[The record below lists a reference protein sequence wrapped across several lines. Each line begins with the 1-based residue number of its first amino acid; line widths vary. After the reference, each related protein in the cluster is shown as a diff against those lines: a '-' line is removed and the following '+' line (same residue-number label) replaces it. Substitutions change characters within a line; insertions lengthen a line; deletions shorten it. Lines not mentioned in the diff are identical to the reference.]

1 MSTCP
6 CPRSRIARR
15 LATIAAM
22 LVGGTASAQ
31 EAKWYV
37 GAQVDNAR
45 IGVAHGGDAFSLDLG
60 SSAFAYGFRGGLR
73 LTKHIGVDFALQ
85 HTSDLEWTEPL
96 ANVSGVPGLYDNHV
110 SFDTDDAQVSGV
122 GVLPFAKIWEG
133 FLRVGVDFQW
143 HSGQQVLTN
152 PLGGTLLR
160 RPISGN
166 DITYVVAVGIGVT
179 VGQGWHLSLESQSLG
194 LDDSIVSAHDEN
206 TFAWVGN
213 IAFGVERR
221 FGQSRADA
229 RTQ

>member
-1 MSTCP
+1 MKTRF
-6 CPRSRIARR
+6 CPRVRIARR
-15 LATIAAM
+15 LAVIAAM

-37 GAQVDNAR
+37 GAQVDTAR
-45 IGVAHGGDAFSLDLG
+45 VSVARGGDAFSYDLG
-60 SSAFAYGFRGGLR
+60 SSAFAYGLRGGLR

-110 SFDTDDAQVSGV
+110 TFDTDDAQVSGV
-122 GVLPFAKIWEG
+122 GVLPFARIWEG
-133 FLRVGVDFQW
+133 FLRVGVDFQR

-152 PLGGTLLR
+152 PLGGTLLT

-166 DITYVVAVGIGVT
+166 DVTYVVSVGIGVT
-179 VGQGWHLSLESQSLG
+179 VGHGWHLSLETQSLG
-194 LDDSIVSAHDEN
+194 LDDSIVGADDED

-221 FGQSRADA
+221 FGRSRADT
-229 RTQ
+229 RSQ